1 MRWFGG
7 HKDGLPLDGWYQLQ
21 LYLVTGGS
29 ETAVGAA
36 VTFRTGAG
44 AGYFPNTTFTIYE
57 FGEAS
62 GLATFRVKYFDTG
75 TSFDTSTGRGIS
87 PDFTAMVNVAPT
99 PPVATINFPKG
110 TGIVFIPEPSS
121 AALAALGAAVV
132 FFRRRR

>member
-1 MRWFGG
+1 MDGG
-7 HKDGLPLDGWYQLQ
+7 YQLQ
-21 LYLVTGGS
+21 LFQVTGGS

-87 PDFTAMVNVAPT
+87 PDFTAIVNVAPT

-110 TGIVFIPEPSS
+110 TGIFVPEPST
-121 AALAALGAAVV
+121 AALAALGGAVV
-132 FFRRRR
+132 FFRRRK